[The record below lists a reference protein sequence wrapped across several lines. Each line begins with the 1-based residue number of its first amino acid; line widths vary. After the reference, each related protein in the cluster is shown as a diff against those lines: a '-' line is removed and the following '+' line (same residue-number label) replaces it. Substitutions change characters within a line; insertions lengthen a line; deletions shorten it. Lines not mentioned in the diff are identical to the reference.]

1 MNSPYSVSHIY
12 DESGS
17 AKARHYEFV
26 KAAQARHLV
35 DGFKN
40 NKQGRISRAR
50 SGFDGALVALSGKLR
65 VSWGR
70 GMDAATL
77 ND

>member
-1 MNSPYSVSHIY
+1 MNNPYSVSHIY
-12 DESGS
+12 DASGS

-26 KAAQARHLV
+26 KAAQARHLA
-35 DGFKN
+35 DGFK
-40 NKQGRISRAR
+40 KGKRGWISRAR
-50 SGFDGALVALSGKLR
+50 AGFDGALVALSGKLR

>member
-26 KAAQARHLV
+26 KAAQARHLA
-35 DGFKN
+35 DRFKN
-40 NKQGRISRAR
+40 GKRGWISFAR
-50 SGFDGALVALSGKLR
+50 SGFDGALVALGGKLR
-65 VSWGR
+65 LIWGKR
-70 GMDAATL
+70 MDVPAL